1 MLTNVGSLV
10 GVCDCEARI
19 EVREEYCND
28 NDMIAE
34 DSRCLPRLVGLFV
47 SIGKQYQQDVCI
59 DKFVKWQ

>member
-19 EVREEYCND
+19 DVREEYYNYND
-28 NDMIAE
+28 KIVE
-34 DSRCLPRLVGLFV
+34 DSRCLHRLVGLFV
-47 SIGKQYQQDVCI
+47 NIGRQYQQYVCI